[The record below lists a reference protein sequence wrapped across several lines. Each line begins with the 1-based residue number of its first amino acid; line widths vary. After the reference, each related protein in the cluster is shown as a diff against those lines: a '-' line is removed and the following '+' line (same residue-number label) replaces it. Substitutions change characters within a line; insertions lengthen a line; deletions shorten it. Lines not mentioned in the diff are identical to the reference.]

1 MQANAGISL
10 LLLTAVSIHT
20 TIPLSIPSDAIKS
33 ENFIPKISI
42 QELQSIVEKSL
53 DDVDFSNF
61 ENLKD
66 AGGNLGVLEISQLG
80 NQYENALKILQNNA
94 SSCIN
99 NSPDSRIPPAI
110 ALPDGSTRKT
120 YATTNKTYLDCLD
133 LFLYL

>member
-20 TIPLSIPSDAIKS
+20 TFQLSIPSYAIKS

-80 NQYENALKILQNNA
+80 NQYENALKI
-94 SSCIN
+94 
-99 NSPDSRIPPAI
+99 
-110 ALPDGSTRKT
+110 
-120 YATTNKTYLDCLD
+120 
-133 LFLYL
+133 